1 MDRLSHWIGDARF
14 EVPKKRWRWRKR
26 TCYMWHKK
34 HLSPSMRPWNSPTC
48 SVVLTSFD
56 QFAFWIV
63 KPLFILRC
71 SWKRIHDSWV
81 FKCEGK
87 KKIRTYSSHGSKIC
101 LILWFFYHIFE
112 ITSFFFLIWLYILIY
127 FVCLYNVKIT
137 ENSDDV
143 KRLANMNLVPNK

>member
-1 MDRLSHWIGDARF
+1 MDPLSHWIGDARF

-34 HLSPSMRPWNSPTC
+34 HLSPSMRPGIPPLVQLFLHHLINLPSELWNHS
-48 SVVLTSFD
+48 L
-56 QFAFWIV
+56 FWDAVEREFTIREFLNV
-63 KPLFILRC
+63 R
-71 SWKRIHDSWV
+71 
-81 FKCEGK
+81 GK

-143 KRLANMNLVPNK
+143 KISIYEFGP